1 MFSTEIKPCV
11 LSPRKR
17 GHRHDLPQGLTGAC
31 CCLVLMFA
39 LRTIEERLLD
49 KRYMQKY
56 IMQGKSTFYGPSL
69 KLLDVHYLESVKNYE
84 LVIFQTN

>member
-1 MFSTEIKPCV
+1 
-11 LSPRKR
+11 
-17 GHRHDLPQGLTGAC
+17 
-31 CCLVLMFA
+31 MFA

-69 KLLDVHYLESVKNYE
+69 KLLDVHYFESVKNYE